1 MLKAWKKVSLAEI
14 GNTYNGLTGLNLSN
28 FGDGDKKYIT
38 FLNILNNPIVNINKF
53 ERFHCENPQNEVKKG
68 DLFFNTSSETPEEV
82 AMCSTINDDVKDLYL
97 NSFCFGYRL
106 NNTQIN
112 NVFLS
117 YLFRS
122 NIGRNIIKSIAQG
135 STRFNLPKGKFLEY
149 EFYIPESYEE
159 QKAIADVLT
168 NIDEL
173 IHSLEKLIEKK
184 EKIKNGVKI
193 KYIYGTEKIDKYK
206 NSLWMRVEVKQI
218 FNIGRG
224 RVISHKE
231 IDSTT
236 SNSYPVYSSQTTNDG
251 IMGYLNTYDFS
262 GDYITWTTD
271 GANAGKVFYRSGK
284 FNCTN
289 VCGTLKL
296 MDESKF
302 DYRFLAYLL
311 DLECKKHVS
320 TNLANPKLM
329 NNVMGKVAINVP
341 VNVQEQREIAD
352 ILSNMDNEIDE
363 IKKKLEKYKKIKEGM
378 MEDLLTGKVR
388 LEHE

>member
-1 MLKAWKKVSLAEI
+1 MLKAWKKVSLAQI
-14 GNTYNGLTGLNLSN
+14 GTTYNGLTGLNSSN

-38 FLNILNNPIVNINKF
+38 FLNILNNPIVDTNKF
-53 ERFHCENPQNEVKKG
+53 ERFHCENLQKEVKKG

-82 AMCSTINDDVKDLYL
+82 AMCSTINVDVKDLYL

-106 NNTQIN
+106 NNEQID

-122 NIGRNIIKSIAQG
+122 SIGRDIIKSIAQG
-135 STRFNLPKGKFLEY
+135 STRFNLPKGKFLQY
-149 EFYIPESYEE
+149 EFYIPEDYEE
-159 QKAIADVLT
+159 QKKIANVL
-168 NIDEL
+168 IDIDDL
-173 IHSLEKLIEKK
+173 IKTLEKLIEKK
-184 EKIKNGVKI
+184 EKIKSGVKI
-193 KYIYGTEKIDKYK
+193 KYIYGTNKLEKYK
-206 NSLWMRVEVKQI
+206 NSQWIKVEVGQI

-224 RVISHKE
+224 RVINHKE
-231 IDSTT
+231 INSTT
-236 SNSYPVYSSQTTNDG
+236 SNNYPVYSSQTTNNG

-271 GANAGKVFYRSGK
+271 GVNAGKVFYRNGK

-296 MDESKF
+296 IDESKF

-329 NNVMGKVAINVP
+329 NNVMAQVAINVP
-341 VNVQEQREIAD
+341 VNVEEQREIAN
-352 ILSNMDNEIDE
+352 ILANMENEIDE
-363 IKKKLEKYKKIKEGM
+363 LKKKLEKYKKIKEGM

-388 LEHE
+388 LNYE

>member
-1 MLKAWKKVSLAEI
+1 MLKGWKKISLAQI
-14 GNTYNGLTGLNLSN
+14 GTTYNGLTGLNLSN

-38 FLNILNNPIVNINKF
+38 FLNILNNPIVNVDKF
-53 ERFHCENPQNEVKKG
+53 ERFHCENTQKEVKKG

-82 AMCSTINDDVKDLYL
+82 AMCSTINVDVKDLYL

-106 NNTQIN
+106 NNDQID

-122 NIGRNIIKSIAQG
+122 SIGRNIIKTIAQG
-135 STRFNLPKGKFLEY
+135 STRFNLPKSKFLNY
-149 EFYIPESYEE
+149 EFYIPENYKE
-159 QKAIADVLT
+159 QKAIAGVLT
-168 NIDEL
+168 NIDDL
-173 IHSLEKLIEKK
+173 INTLERLIEKK
-184 EKIKNGVKI
+184 EKIKNGAKI
-193 KYIYGTEKIDKYK
+193 KYIYGHEKLHEYE
-206 NSLWMRVEVKQI
+206 NSLWVNVEVGQI

-224 RVISHKE
+224 RVINHKE
-231 IDSTT
+231 INSTT
-236 SNSYPVYSSQTTNDG
+236 SNNYPVYSSQTTNNG
-251 IMGYLNTYDFS
+251 IMGYLNTYDFC

-296 MDESKF
+296 RDENKF

-329 NNVMGKVAINVP
+329 NNTMSQVSINVP
-341 VNVQEQREIAD
+341 IKVEEQRKIAN
-352 ILSNMDNEIDE
+352 IITNMENEIKE
-363 IKKKLEKYKKIKEGM
+363 LAKKLEKYKKIKEAM

-388 LEHE
+388 LKYE